1 MRVGVVLPGVHHCGW
16 PGPAAAAATAAV
28 PEAATVHS
36 QPSQPEEEGVGAEV
50 QRISQFSRR
59 IFALLLYLY
68 RFVVLK
74 SSELKS

>member
-1 MRVGVVLPGVHHCGW
+1 MRVGGVLAGVHHCGW
-16 PGPAAAAATAAV
+16 PGPAAAAATAV

-36 QPSQPEEEGVGAEV
+36 QPSQPEGEGVGAEV
-50 QRISQFSRR
+50 QRISQFSLR

-68 RFVVLK
+68 RLVVLK